1 MSAFNQQVIEEF
13 RAHGGRVGGTFEGA
27 DLLLL
32 TTRGARSGREHTTP
46 VVYVRDGARLLVFA
60 SNGGADRHPAWYHN
74 VRAAPRVLVE
84 VGTPEGTLDR
94 FEAEAVP
101 AEGAERA
108 RLYAEQARR
117 DPAFAAYQAGTA
129 RTIPVVVLRRVAG
142 IADPSRHAAIAAHL
156 VEVHAGLRAEL
167 AALREGLAA
176 PAPRPGAALGPALAR
191 HCLAFCGALHTH
203 HTGEDGVFD
212 LFQEQFP
219 QLAEDLDRMREEHRA
234 VARALTALEA
244 LLASDAPPEVLRTEV
259 DRLADDLEAHFAHEE
274 ARLLPA
280 LRGTDAGAGA
290 EAGTGT
296 RAETG
301 TGTGE
306 VPRGR

>member
-13 RAHGGRVGGTFEGA
+13 RAHGGRVGGMFEGA

-32 TTRGARSGREHTTP
+32 TTRGARSGRDHTTP

-84 VGTPEGTLDR
+84 IGTPEGTIDR

-101 AEGAERA
+101 AEGAERD

-156 VEVHAGLRAEL
+156 VKVHDELRAEL
-167 AALREGLAA
+167 AALRSGPL
-176 PAPRPGAALGPALAR
+176 GAGQRLPDGLAR

-203 HTGEDGVFD
+203 HTSEDGVFD

-219 QLAEDLDRMREEHRA
+219 ELTEDLDRMRAEHRR
-234 VARALTALEA
+234 VARALTELEA
-244 LLASDAPPEVLRTEV
+244 LLTSGPAPEVLRAEL
-259 DRLADDLEAHFAHEE
+259 DRIAADLEEHFAYEE
-274 ARLLPA
+274 ARLLPV
-280 LRGTDAGAGA
+280 L
-290 EAGTGT
+290 T
-296 RAETG
+296 RQAPTA
-301 TGTGE
+301 
-306 VPRGR
+306 